1 MQIFTVAAKASR
13 NLSKHPKMFQSLPKP
28 SKTFR
33 SLLKH
38 TKASQSLP
46 KPSRDCQSFPN
57 PPRASVRDILCHKA
71 AQSLSKPL
79 KTAQQSLPKPYKTLQ
94 SRQSLPKPPRA
105 SQSLAIPPK
114 ASQKPYKASGS
125 KNKWK
130 IDGKTRDFCAKHA
143 FLNEKIRYSHK
154 RLSANPVKMQ
164 SNLTSLS
171 PNTINTTFP

>member
-1 MQIFTVAAKASR
+1 M
-13 NLSKHPKMFQSLPKP
+13 
-28 SKTFR
+28 
-33 SLLKH
+33 
-38 TKASQSLP
+38 
-46 KPSRDCQSFPN
+46 
-57 PPRASVRDILCHKA
+57 RDILCHKA

-130 IDGKTRDFCAKHA
+130 VNGKTRDFCAKHA

-171 PNTINTTFP
+171 PNTVKTRHSHKRLSENSVKLHANLNSPQKLPATQCTAYAKNHTNIHKFTYKT